1 MSRYFGIY
9 RGTVVNNV
17 DPMQMGRI
25 MVIVPD
31 VGGVTPS
38 TWAMPCV
45 PMAGKQMGAFF
56 VPQIGAGVWMQFEG
70 GDPDYP
76 VWTGGWWGN
85 AAEVPALALAG
96 PPGDPNIV
104 LQTTLQNA
112 VVVSDLP
119 ARPAGSC

>member
-1 MSRYFGIY
+1 MSTKYYGIY
-9 RGTVVNNV
+9 RATVFNNV

-25 MVIVPD
+25 NVIVPD

-56 VPQIGAGVWMQFEG
+56 LPQIGAGVWIQFEG

-85 AAEVPALALAG
+85 AAEVPGAG
-96 PPGDPNIV
+96 AC
-104 LQTTLQNA
+104 Q
-112 VVVSDLP
+112 P
-119 ARPAGSC
+119 ARRPEHRAADNVAE